1 MDCVDKEIDSSYRV
15 TRVDSFLMRQV
26 VEEARL
32 ISDVSQVPQ
41 LHRVVH

>member
-1 MDCVDKEIDSSYRV
+1 MGRQRV
-15 TRVDSFLMRQV
+15 TRVDGFLVREV

-32 ISDVSQVPQ
+32 ISDVSQVPE